1 MEKKAVKIPSLF
13 NNEHFRNVQHET
25 SSPFVE
31 KSLID
36 YIFDKYETELKTA
49 LETAKLPFEEV
60 IISFNTLN
68 YNFLIKVFIPDM
80 PYKLGDIFEI
90 QTANIVQGIRETIST
105 MQHFKT
111 AEPQPTAQT
120 EPQPE
125 NERANERANKRAN
138 KDCTNCL
145 DFNKLNNECAECNPL
160 KNDFN
165 KWKPATEPTAEQHT
179 TPTPEPKQISLK
191 YAIKQAEQP
200 KTDTTDTPEPLYFE
214 HDTEPA
220 PIDVIDTD
228 THDTPKPRKSKK
240 VK

>member
-125 NERANERANKRAN
+125 NETTA
-138 KDCTNCL
+138 
-145 DFNKLNNECAECNPL
+145 
-160 KNDFN
+160 
-165 KWKPATEPTAEQHT
+165 EPTAKQHT
-179 TPTPEPKQISLK
+179 TPTPEPKQITLED
-191 YAIKQAEQP
+191 AIKQAEQP